1 MLESSSVFQQNC
13 KYTQKINKKMK
24 YSSESYIDEEVLSK
38 YTSDEQ
44 QHMIYYTV

>member
-1 MLESSSVFQQNC
+1 
-13 KYTQKINKKMK
+13 MK